1 MVDSDVASLGKE
13 KEIIYSC
20 AYNFPAV
27 IDALG
32 TTKWETEL
40 FKVYDK
46 LLKEND
52 KVNVWLYAENKS
64 NFEWKFTWNREDC
77 RIGKDIKIPV

>member
-52 KVNVWLYAENKS
+52 KVNV
-64 NFEWKFTWNREDC
+64 
-77 RIGKDIKIPV
+77 